1 MDFDYYHHAGHLH
14 GHPGGLASV
23 YGRSISTSSNGST
36 GSPAK
41 MASDNSF
48 STDDSRASSDS
59 SSPDLGRLAA
69 AGEDNN
75 VLIDVVNVDKCD
87 EKLIY
92 TDDDVYQTRPYPDRV
107 GGGGG
112 GQWPEQDTGRT
123 REEDTGSGGGYLL
136 EPERVAGGDYR
147 GRIMFAQP
155 PAAIEDDELCSF
167 SPEHLIR
174 MQVDDTP
181 LDLSIH
187 HR

>member
-1 MDFDYYHHAGHLH
+1 MDFDYYHPAGHLH

-23 YGRSISTSSNGST
+23 YGRSISSSSST

-59 SSPDLGRLAA
+59 SSPDLGRLA

-107 GGGGG
+107 GGGSG

-123 REEDTGSGGGYLL
+123 REEDTGSGGAYLL
-136 EPERVAGGDYR
+136 EPERVAGGGYR

-155 PAAIEDDELCSF
+155 PATVEDDELCSF
-167 SPEHLIR
+167 SSEDRH